1 MMDWNDEQKKR
12 FNDLRRR
19 ELKGKLNAAEQ
30 AELAEITTFLEQ
42 EEDRYL
48 GPAIS
53 RMELE
58 QAVMLERL
66 QKLQVDNEELAK
78 LVHQQEQLVLEA
90 RHWLADFRQRHEQ
103 IRSTYTQLTGEILT
117 TT

>member
-1 MMDWNDEQKKR
+1 MMDWNDEQQKR

-19 ELKGKLNAAEQ
+19 ELKGKLNTAEQ
-30 AELAEITTFLEQ
+30 TELAEIIAFLE
-42 EEDRYL
+42 EEEARYL
-48 GPAIS
+48 GPAVA
-53 RMELE
+53 RMEKE
-58 QAVMLERL
+58 QTVMMERL
-66 QKLQVDNEELAK
+66 QKLQTDNEELAK

-90 RHWLADFRQRHEQ
+90 RRWLADFRQRHEQ